1 MDNEYQ
7 YYHGPVN
14 PINQQHGIQSAE
26 ELNRQQHG
34 VQSADEFNRQQQGFQ
49 QGFRQ
54 GFRQGYREG
63 FRAGQ
68 QAGFFPGPHQRQL
81 PSWPNEI
88 DIKVGT
94 PNGQEWSGKIV
105 LPLNGPTLEP

>member
-1 MDNEYQ
+1 MDNQYQ
-7 YYHGPVN
+7 NYHGQVN
-14 PINQQHGIQSAE
+14 PINQQHDI
-26 ELNRQQHG
+26 
-34 VQSADEFNRQQQGFQ
+34 QSADEFNRQQQGFQ

-68 QAGFFPGPHQRQL
+68 QAGFFPGPRQM

-88 DIKVGT
+88 DIRVGT
-94 PNGQEWSGKIV
+94 PNGQEWSGKVV
-105 LPLNGPTLEP
+105 LPQNGPTFEP